1 MNPDPSTPAGA
12 GGHRPLDGR
21 PLDGPAFHPWHF
33 AADLPAG
40 SRSVPMARRLVRLAL
55 SGWGL
60 DDIAEL
66 AELLASELV
75 TNSIAASA
83 AIGGPAVRLQLT
95 CEPCAL
101 LIGAWDANPAR
112 PELQDGPAGSEH
124 GRGLVLV
131 DALAARWGCDPG
143 EDGGKTVYAVIAR
156 LGALAGRPGHD
167 ATETVLRLD
176 PGVPEEC
183 ACASAGARRR
193 PPLSC
198 AA

>member
-1 MNPDPSTPAGA
+1 MNPDPSTPAGS
-12 GGHRPLDGR
+12 GGHRPLAGR

-156 LGALAGRPGHD
+156 LRGFAGGSGHD
-167 ATETVLRLD
+167 AIETVLRPD
-176 PGVPEEC
+176 SGGPEE
-183 ACASAGARRR
+183 CASAGARGR